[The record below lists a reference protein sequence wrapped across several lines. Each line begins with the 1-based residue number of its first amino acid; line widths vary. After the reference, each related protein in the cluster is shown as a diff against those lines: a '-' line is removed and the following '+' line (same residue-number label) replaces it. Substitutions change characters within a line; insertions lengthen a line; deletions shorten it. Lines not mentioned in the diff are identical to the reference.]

1 MKNTPIIPTGHKFG
15 LSKSITQL
23 GLVLLLFLPV
33 QTCNASVFDD
43 ILDYFKPL
51 WTTNEVA
58 VVEQIDVSPALAFK
72 LIDINGNIH
81 TQNDSNGKYLII
93 NFWATWCTPCLKE
106 IPAFVEFYANNSDSV
121 EILGLNYEP
130 VNIEAINAFSERFNI
145 DYPIILYGGSNEAE
159 YAKFGNLMGMPT
171 TLIYSPDGELL
182 HTFIGEIGI
191 KELAKFIPTDV

>member
-15 LSKSITQL
+15 LSKRITQL
-23 GLVLLLFLPV
+23 SLVLLLFLPV
-33 QTCNASVFDD
+33 QACNASVFDD
-43 ILDYFKPL
+43 ILDYFRPL

-58 VVEQIDVSPALAFK
+58 VVEQIDVSPTLAFK

-81 TQNDSNGKYLII
+81 TQKDSNGKYLII

-106 IPAFVEFYANNSDSV
+106 IPDFVEFYANNSDSV

-145 DYPIILYGGSNEAE
+145 DYPIILYGGGNEAE
-159 YAKFGNLMGMPT
+159 YAKFGNLVGMPT

-182 HTFIGEIGI
+182 HTFIGKIGI
-191 KELAKFIPTDV
+191 KELEKFIPTDV

>member
-15 LSKSITQL
+15 LSKRITQL
-23 GLVLLLFLPV
+23 SLVLLLFLPV
-33 QTCNASVFDD
+33 QACNASVFDD
-43 ILDYFKPL
+43 ILDYFRPL

-58 VVEQIDVSPALAFK
+58 VVEKIDVSPALAFK

-81 TQNDSNGKYLII
+81 TQKDSNGKYLII

-106 IPAFVEFYANNSDSV
+106 IPDFVEFYANNSDSV

-145 DYPIILYGGSNEAE
+145 DYPIILYGGGNEAE
-159 YAKFGNLMGMPT
+159 YAKFGNLVGMPT

-182 HTFIGEIGI
+182 HTFIGKIGI
-191 KELAKFIPTDV
+191 KELEKFIPTDV